1 MTFWSLEHIRLLLLI
16 FFGGCGQRMTGWLK
30 RGCLEL
36 NAVLEPLGMCWN
48 WELVP
53 WLFCSF
59 YLFSAQLHWIC
70 RDYENFSLG
79 LIWGALWLQNWFLPF
94 YNFLLIIP
102 LAEVDGDCEMGNY
115 IKPGKSCL
123 FFAPSDGS
131 FCTLCA
137 HRAFTPASCNLKS
150 DNNNSGHSLAK
161 RL

>member
-1 MTFWSLEHIRLLLLI
+1 MDKEWQGDWREGVWSWMQSWNLWECVGTGSLSRGYSAACPVVILLLLSVFNTVTLDLQGLWKFLFRFNLGSPLI
-16 FFGGCGQRMTGWLK
+16 AELISAFLK
-30 RGCLEL
+30 
-36 NAVLEPLGMCWN
+36 
-48 WELVP
+48 
-53 WLFCSF
+53 
-59 YLFSAQLHWIC
+59 
-70 RDYENFSLG
+70 
-79 LIWGALWLQNWFLPF
+79 FLADH
-94 YNFLLIIP
+94 P